1 MISLRYPE
9 TATEDHLRQAV
20 VETGRIA
27 YERGLL
33 SSSDGNI
40 SVRLPDGNI
49 LITPTGIGKGRM
61 LPEDL
66 LVVSLSGELVK
77 PAADPSL
84 KVTSEQPM
92 HLEVFQR
99 RPEIRAVLHAHP
111 PYAVTLTVAGRA
123 IRCDVL
129 PEAAIAL
136 GEVPISDFAV
146 PSSPDNARAIRELI
160 IEHDVLMLRNHGSL
174 TVGRHLEEALN
185 QLERL
190 EAVSYVQILSELLG
204 EVNPL
209 PAAILPE
216 LAAMRA
222 RIFGKQAQY

>member
-1 MISLRYPE
+1 MVSLRYPE
-9 TATEDHLRQAV
+9 TATEDYLRQAI

-40 SVRLPDGNI
+40 SVRLPDGNV
-49 LITPTGIGKGRM
+49 LITPSGIGKGRM
-61 LPEDL
+61 MPEDL
-66 LVVSLSGELVK
+66 LVVSMSGELVK
-77 PAADPSL
+77 PAADPAL

-92 HLEVFQR
+92 HLEVLQR

-146 PSSPDNARAIRELI
+146 PSSPDNARAIRDLI
-160 IEHDVLMLRNHGSL
+160 GEHDVLMLRNHGSL
-174 TVGRHLEEALN
+174 TVGRHLEEALL

-190 EAVSYVQILSELLG
+190 EAVSYVQILAELLG

-209 PAAILPE
+209 PASMLPE
-216 LAAMRA
+216 LAAMRLK
-222 RIFGKQAQY
+222 IFGKQAQY